1 VIEESFITSGLIRK
15 KVSVGRLKCL
25 CKNPCHGISKSIIL
39 INIYVRPLSF
49 HKDFL
54 DNSSRGSFT
63 NIRVEDAWGLLDLV
77 SENTDNLDLDKGKL
91 SP

>member
-1 VIEESFITSGLIRK
+1 
-15 KVSVGRLKCL
+15 
-25 CKNPCHGISKSIIL
+25 
-39 INIYVRPLSF
+39 
-49 HKDFL
+49 L
-54 DNSSRGSFT
+54 DNSSGGSFT